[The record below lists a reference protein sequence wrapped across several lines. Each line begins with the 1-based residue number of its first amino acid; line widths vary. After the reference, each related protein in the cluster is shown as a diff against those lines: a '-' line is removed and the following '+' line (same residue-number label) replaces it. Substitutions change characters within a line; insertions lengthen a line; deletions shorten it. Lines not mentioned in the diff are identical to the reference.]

1 VREFG
6 RFLVVGGT
14 GFVVDGALLLLLV
27 HGAGMSKLWARL
39 PSFLV
44 AVTVTWW
51 LHRHF
56 TFAWA
61 RSTKP
66 SAREWLRFV
75 SGNVVGN
82 GLNLALYWFLVGEF
96 GWGPLAAL
104 ALASGV
110 AVGVNYGVSATWVFR
125 RR

>member
-1 VREFG
+1 
-6 RFLVVGGT
+6 
-14 GFVVDGALLLLLV
+14 
-27 HGAGMSKLWARL
+27 MSKLWARL

-61 RSTKP
+61 GSTKP

-82 GLNLALYWFLVGEF
+82 GVNLGLYWILIGEF

-104 ALASGV
+104 AMASGV
-110 AVGVNYGVSATWVFR
+110 AAGVNYGVSATWVFR